1 MKHIAGSWCVLW
13 ITLITI
19 GCGAGLPPEERSTP
33 RGGSTGGTNETPT
46 SCALTGGPLDFP
58 DVTNQG
64 SFLFWATD
72 PQIDLRVDEAKA
84 KLLLDVPEN
93 QLPQGV
99 TSAHIRIAPEPDA
112 DLPANQHVDTA
123 FRIDAITPQDMAGFA
138 GGAQNPLTLTI
149 RYDPVACEIP
159 SDVEA
164 GLVLGRLNSNGQW
177 QEICGTRADVGRR
190 QVSCS
195 EGDLSFGVFGV
206 IGQSVALNDSTPP
219 FFPTTAQ
226 TLSAQPC
233 LDTATCG
240 SLGYINFQWGAAS
253 DGGGSGVKGY
263 RLYVDGAR
271 AVFVPN
277 VSGNPIRHT
286 FTPTGSLDI
295 RTNHRYQITAV
306 DAADNESTLYGALCI
321 PGPTGCR

>member
-1 MKHIAGSWCVLW
+1 MG
-13 ITLITI
+13 
-19 GCGAGLPPEERSTP
+19 GA
-33 RGGSTGGTNETPT
+33 TGGTETPT
-46 SCALTGGPLDFP
+46 GCALTGGELDFTV
-58 DVTNQG
+58 DNLG

-93 QLPQGV
+93 QLPQGT
-99 TSAHIRIAPEPDA
+99 TSAQIRISPEPDA

-123 FRIDAITPQDMAGFA
+123 FRISAITPQDMAGFA

-159 SDVEA
+159 PDVEA
-164 GLVLGRLNSNGQW
+164 GLVLGRLNTNGQW
-177 QEICGTRADVGRR
+177 QEICGVRADVGRR

-206 IGQSVALNDSTPP
+206 IGQSAALNDSTPP
-219 FFPTTAQ
+219 FFPNTAQ
-226 TLSAQPC
+226 TLSAKPC

-240 SLGYINFQWGAAS
+240 TPYIDFQWGAAS

-271 AVFVPN
+271 AVFVAN
-277 VSGNPIRHT
+277 VSGNPIQYT
-286 FTPTGSLDI
+286 FIPTGSLNI
-295 RTNHRYQITAV
+295 LARHLYQITAV
-306 DAADNESTLYGALCI
+306 DAADNESALYGALVL
-321 PGPTGCR
+321 P

>member
-1 MKHIAGSWCVLW
+1 MKRRARSSCVLW
-13 ITLITI
+13 ITLATI
-19 GCGAGLPPEERSTP
+19 GCGAGLPPEERSNA
-33 RGGSTGGTNETPT
+33 STGGSPGNTQPST
-46 SCALTGGPLDFP
+46 SCALTGSELDFE
-58 DVTNQG
+58 VTNQG

-72 PQIDLRVDEAKA
+72 PEIDLRVDEAKA

-93 QLPQGV
+93 QLPQGT
-99 TSAHIRIAPEPDA
+99 TSAQIRISPEPDA

-123 FRIDAITPQDMAGFA
+123 FRIRAITPQDMAGFA

-159 SDVEA
+159 PDVEA
-164 GLVLGRLNSNGQW
+164 GLVLGRLNTNGQW
-177 QEICGTRADVGRR
+177 QEICGARADVGRR

-219 FFPTTAQ
+219 FFPNTAQ
-226 TLSAQPC
+226 TLSAKPC

-240 SLGYINFQWGAAS
+240 APYIDFQWGAAS

-271 AVFVPN
+271 AAFVAN
-277 VSGNPIRHT
+277 VIGNPIQYT
-286 FTPTGSLDI
+286 FLPTGSLDI
-295 RTNHRYQITAV
+295 RARHLYQITAV
-306 DAADNESTLYGALCI
+306 DAADNESAFYGALLL
-321 PGPTGCR
+321 P

>member
-1 MKHIAGSWCVLW
+1 M
-13 ITLITI
+13 I
-19 GCGAGLPPEERSTP
+19 GCGAGLPPEERSNP
-33 RGGSTGGTNETPT
+33 LGGSTGGTGETPA
-46 SCALTGGPLDFP
+46 SCALTGGELDFAV
-58 DVTNQG
+58 DQLG

-72 PQIDLRVDEAKA
+72 PQIDIRVDEAKA

-93 QLPQGV
+93 QLPQGT
-99 TSAHIRIAPEPDA
+99 TSAQIRISPEPDA
-112 DLPANQHVDTA
+112 DLPLSGHVDTA

-149 RYDPVACEIP
+149 RYDPVACEISP
-159 SDVEA
+159 DVEA

-206 IGQSVALNDSTPP
+206 IGQAAALNDSTPP
-219 FFPTTAQ
+219 FFPNTAQ
-226 TLSAQPC
+226 TLSARPC

-240 SLGYINFQWGAAS
+240 TPYIDFQWGAAS

-271 AVFVPN
+271 AAFVAN
-277 VSGNPIRHT
+277 VSGNPIQYT
-286 FTPTGSLDI
+286 FIPTGSLDI
-295 RTNHRYQITAV
+295 RSTHKYQITAV
-306 DAADNESTLYGALCI
+306 DAADNESALYGALFL
-321 PGPTGCR
+321 P